1 MANPMYGQNKY
12 DAIADNQTQ
21 VAISKDFDLTSSA
34 ATYPVIKIPAGTYV
48 LGIQILVTSAI
59 TAGSMDIDIG
69 DGDDADRYADAW
81 AAATGA
87 LALGSIIDC
96 PCGGVD
102 GRGVTSGR
110 YYAAADTIDIDI
122 NTVASAGKVR
132 LLVHCTRLEGVAPAD
147 LADLG
152 VESVVGS
159 A

>member
-21 VAISKDFDLTSSA
+21 VAVSKELDLTDTA
-34 ATYPVIKIPAGTYV
+34 AVYPVISIPAGTYV
-48 LGIQILVTSAI
+48 LGVQILVTSAI

-69 DGDDADRYADAW
+69 DGDDADRFADAW

-87 LALGSIIDC
+87 LAVGSVIEC

-110 YYAAADTIDIDI
+110 YYVAADTIDVDI
-122 NTVASAGKVR
+122 NTVAGAGKIK
-132 LLVHCTRLEGVAPAD
+132 LLVHCTNLGGVAPAS
-147 LADLG
+147 LAEAP
-152 VESVVGS
+152 VNV
-159 A
+159 

>member
-21 VAISKDFDLTSSA
+21 VAVSKELDLTDTA
-34 ATYPVIKIPAGTYV
+34 AVYPVISIPAGTYV
-48 LGIQILVTSAI
+48 LGVQILVTSAI

-102 GRGVTSGR
+102 GRGVTGGR
-110 YYAAADTIDIDI
+110 YYVAADTIDVDI
-122 NTVASAGKVR
+122 NTVAGAGKIK
-132 LLVHCTRLEGVAPAD
+132 LLVHCSKLGGEAPAA
-147 LADLG
+147 LSEAPVNL
-152 VESVVGS
+152 
-159 A
+159 

>member
-59 TAGSMDIDIG
+59 TAGSMDIDVG
-69 DGDDADRYADAW
+69 DGDDTDRYANAW

-87 LALGSIIDC
+87 LALGSVIDC
-96 PCGGVD
+96 PCGSTTGLGVQ
-102 GRGVTSGR
+102 SGR
-110 YYAAADTIDIDI
+110 YYVASDTIDITV
-122 NTVASAGKVR
+122 NTVAGAGSCR
-132 LLVHCTRLEGVAPAD
+132 LLVHCTNLNGVAPGS
-147 LADLG
+147 LAEAP
-152 VESVVGS
+152 VNV
-159 A
+159 